1 MQQKFQARAHLFT
14 LGVVSAGS
22 LLLAGLAVFAVWIGI
37 TGEPAT
43 AMQTVHETPEL
54 KYALQLCNTLASV
67 IIFGVP
73 VAVLYKI
80 QYTRQV
86 YQFTAVSGKQ
96 VFLVLLLVGLG
107 LVLSASLVPIM
118 QAIPIS
124 KSYAAQFLAAEKNYA
139 TQIWSML
146 NLQSVGGL
154 LGSLIIVAAVP
165 ALLEELFF
173 RATLQNLLVQ
183 YTQKVWLSIF
193 ISSVVFSCIH
203 FSYYGFL
210 SRLALGGLLGA
221 ICYYSNTVWLSVLAH
236 FLNNAVA
243 VLQLYFQNRATPLTV
258 EHLWESFNDY
268 LPGYYALP
276 ALAAIVAVVF
286 LFRKECLRWY
296 TLQSSTHE

>member
-1 MQQKFQARAHLFT
+1 MQQKSQAKAHLFT
-14 LGVVSAGS
+14 LGIASVGCF
-22 LLLAGLAVFAVWIGI
+22 LLASIVVLGVWYGI
-37 TGEPAT
+37 TGLPAD
-43 AMQTVHETPEL
+43 AMQKVYETPDL
-54 KYALQLCNTLASV
+54 KYAFQLCNTLAPV
-67 IIFGVP
+67 IVFGIP

-80 QYTRQV
+80 QYTKHV
-86 YQFTAVSGKQ
+86 YHFTAVSGKQ
-96 VFLVLLLVGLG
+96 VFFVLLLVGLG

-118 QAIPIS
+118 QAIPIP
-124 KSYAAQFLAAEKNYA
+124 KAAAKNFLAAEKTYA

-146 NLQSVGGL
+146 NLQSIGGL
-154 LGSLIIVAAVP
+154 LGSLLIVAAVP
-165 ALLEELFF
+165 AMVEELFF

-193 ISSVVFSCIH
+193 ISAFVFSVIH

-236 FLNNAVA
+236 FLNNAIA
-243 VLQLYFQNRATPLTV
+243 VLELFFQNRAKPLTV
-258 EHLWESFNDY
+258 EYLWESFNDY
-268 LPGYYALP
+268 LPAYYALP
-276 ALAAIVAVVF
+276 ALAGIIVVVI